1 MKMLFENWRKYLNE
15 ENNVVKISCGILP
28 YRVVGDDIEFLLGEP
43 PQKSYWTI
51 MKGGKNEGESD
62 MQAAVREFEEEALN
76 ANFGAFSGNVV
87 PDLVLTGETGSG
99 KKKKMLK
106 IFLAKWDW
114 DPDNFIPNTQPD
126 YVIGKGEFEG
136 EPEII
141 NVQWWKADKAKS
153 SVAKSQAPI
162 ISQALE
168 YLKGN

>member
-87 PDLVLTGETGSG
+87 PDLVLTGQVGSG
-99 KKKKMLK
+99 KKKKMLM
-106 IFLAKWDW
+106 
-114 DPDNFIPNTQPD
+114 
-126 YVIGKGEFEG
+126 
-136 EPEII
+136 
-141 NVQWWKADKAKS
+141 
-153 SVAKSQAPI
+153 
-162 ISQALE
+162 
-168 YLKGN
+168 